1 MTVFLVGAGPGSADL
16 LTVKAHRLIS
26 SAQVVVHDRLVSD
39 EIMAL
44 IPANAERIDVGK
56 RAGGSH
62 TQVLINE
69 LLVTLGRNHQHV
81 VRLKGGDPFV
91 FGRGGEEAESLIKA
105 GVSFEIVPGISSAF
119 SVPAIAGIPVTH
131 RRIARAVTVVTGHCE
146 DPNES
151 VDWSAHA
158 KTGATL
164 VVLMGTANL
173 PKISADLLSA
183 GMKPG
188 TPVAIIHNGTRADQ
202 TISRLTLAEAH
213 LEDAVLHL
221 GADLFGLGGGL
232 RRFGRGLLRGRCLG
246 GRRFGACKNSGPED
260 YFGYYKWKEVAN
272 LYLDLA
278 AQYPMR
284 ACVVRYE
291 DLVSDRMNGCRQ
303 MLEFVGLDFAQ
314 QTQDATGQDAEGDVQ
329 CAATRRRWCVR

>member
-1 MTVFLVGAGPGSADL
+1 
-16 LTVKAHRLIS
+16 
-26 SAQVVVHDRLVSD
+26 
-39 EIMAL
+39 
-44 IPANAERIDVGK
+44 
-56 RAGGSH
+56 
-62 TQVLINE
+62 
-69 LLVTLGRNHQHV
+69 
-81 VRLKGGDPFV
+81 V

-213 LEDAVLHL
+213 LAEAQAPSIIVI
-221 GADLFGLGGGL
+221 GETAG
-232 RRFGRGLLRGRCLG
+232 
-246 GRRFGACKNSGPED
+246 
-260 YFGYYKWKEVAN
+260 
-272 LYLDLA
+272 LDLRDPSTVHELIA
-278 AQYPMR
+278 
-284 ACVVRYE
+284 
-291 DLVSDRMNGCRQ
+291 SGS
-303 MLEFVGLDFAQ
+303 
-314 QTQDATGQDAEGDVQ
+314 
-329 CAATRRRWCVR
+329 

>member
-1 MTVFLVGAGPGSADL
+1 MTVYLIGAGPGDPEL
-16 LTVKAHRLIS
+16 LTVKASRLLT

-39 EIMAL
+39 EIMKL
-44 IPANAERIDVGK
+44 IPATAERIDVGK

-91 FGRGGEEAESLIKA
+91 FGRGGEEAEALIRA

-119 SVPAIAGIPVTH
+119 AVPALAGIPVTH

-151 VDWSAHA
+151 VDWAAHA

-173 PKISADLLSA
+173 PKMATELLNA
-183 GMKPG
+183 GMKPL
-188 TPVAIIHNGTRADQ
+188 TPIAIIYNGTRHDQ
-202 TISRLTLAEAH
+202 RISRLTLNEAH
-213 LEDAVLHL
+213 LAEAQAPSIIVI
-221 GADLFGLGGGL
+221 GETAG
-232 RRFGRGLLRGRCLG
+232 
-246 GRRFGACKNSGPED
+246 
-260 YFGYYKWKEVAN
+260 
-272 LYLDLA
+272 LDLRDP
-278 AQYPMR
+278 QN
-284 ACVVRYE
+284 
-291 DLVSDRMNGCRQ
+291 VSE
-303 MLEFVGLDFAQ
+303 LI
-314 QTQDATGQDAEGDVQ
+314 TTGN
-329 CAATRRRWCVR
+329 

>member
-44 IPANAERIDVGK
+44 IPANAERIDVG
-56 RAGGSH
+56 
-62 TQVLINE
+62 
-69 LLVTLGRNHQHV
+69 RNHQHV

-91 FGRGGEEAESLIKA
+91 FGRGGEEAEALIKA

-131 RRIARAVTVVTGHCE
+131 RRVARAVTVVTGHCE

-183 GMKPG
+183 GMKPN

-213 LEDAVLHL
+213 LAEAQAPSIIVI
-221 GADLFGLGGGL
+221 GETAG
-232 RRFGRGLLRGRCLG
+232 
-246 GRRFGACKNSGPED
+246 
-260 YFGYYKWKEVAN
+260 
-272 LYLDLA
+272 LDLRDPNTVHELIA
-278 AQYPMR
+278 SR
-284 ACVVRYE
+284 
-291 DLVSDRMNGCRQ
+291 S
-303 MLEFVGLDFAQ
+303 
-314 QTQDATGQDAEGDVQ
+314 
-329 CAATRRRWCVR
+329 

>member
-1 MTVFLVGAGPGSADL
+1 MTVFLVGAGPGSTDL
-16 LTVKAHRLIS
+16 LTFKAHRLIS

-91 FGRGGEEAESLIKA
+91 FGRGGEEAEALINA
-105 GVSFEIVPGISSAF
+105 GVAFEIVPGISSAF

-173 PKISADLLSA
+173 PTIAADLLSA
-183 GMKPG
+183 GMTPS

-213 LEDAVLHL
+213 LAEDQAPSIIVI
-221 GADLFGLGGGL
+221 GETAG
-232 RRFGRGLLRGRCLG
+232 
-246 GRRFGACKNSGPED
+246 
-260 YFGYYKWKEVAN
+260 
-272 LYLDLA
+272 LDLRD
-278 AQYPMR
+278 PNT
-284 ACVVRYE
+284 VH
-291 DLVSDRMNGCRQ
+291 DLITSGN
-303 MLEFVGLDFAQ
+303 
-314 QTQDATGQDAEGDVQ
+314 
-329 CAATRRRWCVR
+329 